1 MNFRQLGFSIFLF
14 IPLFVAGQASVQYNS
29 AEIKLGLKKLN
40 VLGSALY
47 IAAHPDDENT
57 RLLAFLAKEKKYR
70 TGYLS
75 LTRGDGGQNLIGNEQ
90 SELLGLIRTQELL
103 AARRTDGAEQFF
115 SRAIDFGFSKH
126 SEETFRIWDKEQILA
141 DAVWVIRKFKP
152 DVIITR
158 FPEDARAG
166 HGQHA
171 ASAIIAHEAFI
182 AAADPKRFPEQL
194 KFVEVWSA
202 QRIVWNTFNFGGLNT
217 TSDDQLKLN
226 VGVFNPLI
234 GKGYGEIAAES
245 RTNHKSQGF
254 GSAKQRGQSYEYF
267 SHIKGIAA
275 KADLFENINSNWNRI
290 PGGQEI
296 GRMIGLTDKNFNA
309 DNPSASVPA
318 LISILKALEK
328 LPTSYWK
335 ELKAKELKDL
345 IATAAG
351 LWFETY
357 ATQPIYSLGDS
368 IKLRSEVLIQ
378 SGLPVK
384 LVSANGKPQLTDLKN
399 GDLKSIEE
407 STLAKTITEPY
418 WLNEKHAVGMFTI
431 SDMQLVGYPE
441 NPAPAIVN
449 FIFNIADME
458 ISYQRPAVY
467 KYTDQVRG
475 EVYQPLI
482 IAPPVTS
489 SSTEKAYVFTGN
501 TSKTIQIQ
509 LKAYRDKS
517 SGTLIPT
524 VPSGWKVE
532 PEKIK
537 FELAKKGAEKTV
549 EFKITPT
556 DASLSGVFALHIETP
571 QGNFNRGNRV
581 INYDHIPLQ
590 TLFPLAEAKIERI
603 DLITGG
609 KKIGYLKGAG
619 DLIPESLNQIGY
631 QVQLLSE
638 AEIMNSDLSQYDTI
652 ISGVRAYNVN
662 ERLNSMQP
670 KLMDY
675 VNRGGT
681 YLVQYN
687 VNNPLLVQNIG
698 PYPFKLSRDRITE
711 ENAVVTFLDKD
722 HLVLNYPNK
731 ITQKDFDG
739 WIQER
744 GLYFT
749 ADADPKYSRIL
760 SMNDPGEPPKDGS
773 LLVTEYGK
781 GRFVYTSLVFF
792 RELPAGI
799 PGAYRLFVNLITNK
813 K

>member
-1 MNFRQLGFSIFLF
+1 MNFRQLGFSIFLL
-14 IPLFVAGQASVQYNS
+14 IPLIVAGQTSAQYNS

-115 SRAIDFGFSKH
+115 SRAIDFGFSKN

-194 KFVEVWSA
+194 KFVEIWSA
-202 QRIVWNTFNFGGLNT
+202 QRIVWNTYNFGGLNT

-226 VGVFNPLI
+226 VGAFNPLI

-267 SHIKGIAA
+267 SHTKGIAA
-275 KADLFENINSNWNRI
+275 KADLFENINSNWKRI
-290 PGGQEI
+290 PGGEEI
-296 GRMIGLTDKNFNA
+296 GRMIGLADKNFNA
-309 DNPSASVPA
+309 DNPSGSVPA
-318 LISILKALEK
+318 MISILKSLEK
-328 LPTSYWK
+328 LPNSYWK
-335 ELKAKELKDL
+335 ELKTKELKDL
-345 IATAAG
+345 ISAAAG

-378 SGLPVK
+378 SGLSVR
-384 LVSANGKPQLTDLKN
+384 LVSAGGKNQFTDLKN
-399 GDLKSIEE
+399 GSLKSIEE
-407 STLAKTITEPY
+407 STLAESITEPY
-418 WLNEKHAVGMFTI
+418 WLNEKHPVGMFTI
-431 SDMQLVGYPE
+431 SNMHLVGYPE
-441 NPAPAIVN
+441 NPAPATVN
-449 FIFNIADME
+449 FIFNIAGMD
-458 ISYQRPAVY
+458 ISYQRAVVY

-475 EVYQPLI
+475 EIYQPLI

-489 SSTEKAYVFTGN
+489 SIADKAYVFTGN
-501 TSKTIQIQ
+501 ASKTIQIQ

-532 PEKIK
+532 PEKIQ
-537 FELAKKGAEKTV
+537 FELAKKGVEKTV
-549 EFKITPT
+549 EFKIIPS
-556 DASLSGVFALHIETP
+556 DASLSGVFALNIETP

-609 KKIGYLKGAG
+609 KKIGYLQGAG
-619 DLIPESLNQIGY
+619 DLIPESLQQIGY
-631 QVQLLSE
+631 QVQILSE
-638 AEIMNSDLSQYDTI
+638 AEIMNSDLSQYDAI

-662 ERLNSMQP
+662 ERLNLMQP
-670 KLMDY
+670 KLMEY

-698 PYPFKLSRDRITE
+698 PYPFKLSRDRVTE

-722 HLVLNYPNK
+722 HPILNYPNK

-760 SMNDPGEPPKDGS
+760 SMNDPGEPAKDGS
-773 LLVTEYGK
+773 LLVAEYGK